1 MANYAD
7 CKYMV
12 WLLAP
17 RAKTEVSLSYSNLAE
32 AVTETEKLELSGYRL
47 LRIRADHAIQTQFVN
62 WSAANTC
69 GVRDAEAL

>member
-17 RAKTEVSLSYSNLAE
+17 RAKTEVGLSYSTLAE
-32 AVTETEKLELSGYRL
+32 AVAEAEMLELSGYRL
-47 LRIRADHAIQTQFVN
+47 IRIRADHAIQTQFVT
-62 WSAANTC
+62 WPAVNTC
-69 GVRDAEAL
+69 DFRDVEAL